1 MNAFLGPT
9 DSWNKLPTERAAVF
23 IDWENVTG
31 LNDAAFAEIIQTI
44 KRSFNPTIMV
54 GYANWCNHPRGRA
67 VLARQNVEL
76 IQMPGLKTHKNSADI
91 KLAVDAVELLF
102 TVPHIRVLVLLT
114 GDRDF
119 IPLVQLAKR
128 LGKEVWCF
136 GREDSTS
143 EQLKKAC
150 DRWTA
155 LPETAVP
162 ATKEDSSIYIPPANG
177 IKLPEIDNDFKVSVA
192 KAFEQAWQLTSGTGA
207 QASQSQ
213 TPVLLSRLIDCLRT
227 TARNFDPR
235 VFCGRNRRTYAMSA
249 QRLVA
254 AGLITIDTSNPTI
267 HMVSA
272 TEETLK
278 LISEPSTAIDL
289 QAHDRPQW
297 LRFSGN

>member
-1 MNAFLGPT
+1 MNVFLEPN
-9 DSWNKLPTERAAVF
+9 DSWNKLPTEHAAVF

-31 LNDAAFAEIIQTI
+31 LNDETFAEILQTI
-44 KRSFNPTIMV
+44 KRSFNPTIMR
-54 GYANWCNHPRGRA
+54 GYANWCNNPRGRA

-76 IQMPGLKTHKNSADI
+76 IQMPGLKAHKNSADI
-91 KLAVDAVELLF
+91 KLAVDSVELLF
-102 TVPHIRVLVLLT
+102 TAPHIRVLVLLT

-150 DRWTA
+150 DRWNA
-155 LPETAVP
+155 FPETEVP
-162 ATKEDSSIYIPPANG
+162 AKKEASSIFVPPVNG
-177 IKLPEIDNDFKVSVA
+177 IKLPKINSDFKVSVA
-192 KAFEQAWQLTSGTGA
+192 KAFQQAWQLTNKTGA
-207 QASQSQ
+207 QTSQSQ
-213 TPVLLSRLIDCLRT
+213 TPVPLTRFIDCLRSGD
-227 TARNFDPR
+227 RNFDPR
-235 VFCGRNRRTYAMSA
+235 VFCGRNKRTYARSA

-278 LISEPSTAIDL
+278 LMSEPSTAENI
-289 QAHDRPQW
+289 QVCDRLQW
-297 LRFSGN
+297 LKFLGN